1 METKI
6 IQKNV
11 LVPTTRDATI
21 YVAKDGKEF
30 ERESE
35 CINYEKI
42 LLHIEYG
49 KTIFKTPDLSYY
61 SLEAILQTAF
71 DGYGSNSEIQ
81 LFLFTATKD
90 EDKINAS
97 LKFLSANGIIEIF
110 KEDFMALEAGKLY
123 AVVSWEHDA
132 DTDYP
137 SYHVKIKSVEEINKA
152 FELITNDIK
161 QKLKI

>member
-21 YVAKDGKEF
+21 YVAKDGK
-30 ERESE
+30 
-35 CINYEKI
+35 
-42 LLHIEYG
+42 
-49 KTIFKTPDLSYY
+49 
-61 SLEAILQTAF
+61 AILQTAF